1 MEGVK
6 TFFESFKEF
15 VWDII
20 GYFIPGLY
28 LLLILSICVN
38 PQYFYESNLLEITQK
53 ELSPV
58 LYFLA
63 YILGYIIY
71 GYSELKER
79 KMGNYSYMKQK
90 EKEAKGR
97 KTYTNALEILKSKPL
112 PAGMTA
118 IDFDSLREVRNIM
131 MSLSPE
137 ADQKVYT
144 FMFRSE
150 LSRHIG
156 NVSITLGVLGLLHS
170 VAKHCFVQL
179 DIFKT
184 GGHFWILYLAL
195 IGSYFLLRETRN
207 RFYAIALSLPFSIYL
222 SKQLTNG
229 TTT

>member
-6 TFFESFKEF
+6 SFFESFKEF

-28 LLLILSICVN
+28 LLLILSVCIN
-38 PQYFYESNLLEITQK
+38 PKYFYHSNLISSTTNEM
-53 ELSPV
+53 SPV
-58 LYFLA
+58 VCFLA

-79 KMGNYSYMKQK
+79 KMGKRSYLKLK
-90 EKEAKGR
+90 ENEAKVR
-97 KTYTNALEILKSKPL
+97 KTYINALDILKNKPL
-112 PAGMTA
+112 PPGMTA

-137 ADQKVYT
+137 ADQKIYT

-156 NVSITLGVLGLLHS
+156 NVSITIGCFGLLHS
-170 VAKHCFVQL
+170 IAKHCFVQL
-179 DIFKT
+179 DFFKS
-184 GGHFWILYLAL
+184 GSHFWILYLAL

-229 TTT
+229 ATT

>member
-6 TFFESFKEF
+6 SFFESFKEF

-28 LLLILSICVN
+28 FLLILSVCID
-38 PQYFYESNLLEITQK
+38 PKYFYQSNLLEATSK

-79 KMGNYSYMKQK
+79 KMGNHSYMKQK

-97 KTYTNALEILKSKPL
+97 KTYTSALEVLKSKQL
-112 PAGMTA
+112 PAGMTT

-137 ADQKVYT
+137 ADQKIYT

-156 NVSITLGVLGLLHS
+156 NVSVTLGALGLLHS
-170 VAKHCFVQL
+170 LMKHWFVQL

-184 GGHFWILYLAL
+184 GSHFWILYMAL
-195 IGSYFLLRETRN
+195 SGSYFLLRETRN

-229 TTT
+229 TT